1 MKHNHIH
8 ATSTI
13 LTIIVAS
20 LIFMCQNSI
29 AQSGYTPWLR
39 IPPSRSVIVPY
50 PPTQSYRQ
58 AYNPNIQTDGVL
70 PFISFSIH
78 FDPLISWFSTDS
90 YDTRNDGV
98 VPGYKFGLSYNKY
111 FSPNYSFSSG
121 IDIINAGGRLINS
134 GATHFEL
141 KNYSSSIVTVQPGEA
156 ITYRIT
162 YLSIPLGLKLQTN
175 QIGYGRFFTDLGLAP
190 QIVIG
195 GKADIPSL
203 NIKGGNALPEINP
216 FNLSFHIMV
225 GMEYPLAGN
234 NSFIVGFG
242 FDKSL
247 FDITRDN
254 GDPSSNVV
262 NQKMV
267 SLRIGMTF

>member
-1 MKHNHIH
+1 MKHNHVH
-8 ATSTI
+8 ATGTI

-29 AQSGYTPWLR
+29 AQPGYSPWSR

-98 VPGYKFGLSYNKY
+98 VPAFNFGISYNRY
-111 FSPNYSFSSG
+111 FSPNYSFYSG
-121 IDIINAGGRLINS
+121 LDIIKAGGRLINRETS
-134 GATHFEL
+134 NFEL
-141 KNYSSSIVTVQPGEA
+141 KDYNGSILTVKSGDP

-162 YLSIPLGLKLQTN
+162 YLSIPLGIKLQTN
-175 QIGYGRFFTDLGLAP
+175 QIGLGKFFTDFGFSP
-190 QIVIG
+190 KIVVG
-195 GKADIPSL
+195 GRADIPSL
-203 NIKGGNALPEINP
+203 NIYGGNALPELNT
-216 FNLSFHIMV
+216 FNLSFHIMA

-234 NSFIVGFG
+234 NNFIVGIG
-242 FDKSL
+242 FENNL
-247 FDITRDN
+247 FDVTTDN
-254 GDPSSNVV
+254 GNQPSNVV
-262 NQKMV
+262 TQKAL
-267 SLRIGMTF
+267 SFRIGMTF

>member
-1 MKHNHIH
+1 MTTIFIRTITWYNNCHYNLRMVLIVLPGFNLCFNLFFLAMKHNHIH

-98 VPGYKFGLSYNKY
+98 VPGYNFGISYNRY
-111 FSPNYSFSSG
+111 FSPNYSFYSG
-121 IDIINAGGRLINS
+121 LDIIKAGGRLINRETS
-134 GATHFEL
+134 NFEL
-141 KNYSSSIVTVQPGEA
+141 KDYNGSILTV
-156 ITYRIT
+156 
-162 YLSIPLGLKLQTN
+162 
-175 QIGYGRFFTDLGLAP
+175 
-190 QIVIG
+190 
-195 GKADIPSL
+195 
-203 NIKGGNALPEINP
+203 
-216 FNLSFHIMV
+216 
-225 GMEYPLAGN
+225 
-234 NSFIVGFG
+234 
-242 FDKSL
+242 KS
-247 FDITRDN
+247 
-254 GDPSSNVV
+254 GDPIT
-262 NQKMV
+262 V
-267 SLRIGMTF
+267 SYTHLRAHETVLDLVCRLLLE